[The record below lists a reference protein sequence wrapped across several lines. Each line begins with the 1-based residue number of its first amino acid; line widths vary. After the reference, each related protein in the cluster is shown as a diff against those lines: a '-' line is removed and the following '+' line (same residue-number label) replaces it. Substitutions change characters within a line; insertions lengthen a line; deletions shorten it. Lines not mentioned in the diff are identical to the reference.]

1 MRSNQKVRYLL
12 AAALVA
18 AAATSL
24 AAVLA
29 RTGSPTKAHP
39 AATTRGTA
47 SLPPV
52 GKSSTVLAARFAIL
66 SDRHSNACAL
76 RPQSVDSLAVD
87 GRLQGSCCTPMVLA
101 HYAKQVRSLAGYRA
115 VAQVPR
121 DPYDIPVAQAKQLL
135 TYHRE
140 ITLTVAQQAVYRK
153 AMRLAHEHGPCCCH
167 CWRWS
172 AFEGQAR
179 YLISRRS
186 YHARQIA
193 TIWDLEDGC
202 GG

>member
-12 AAALVA
+12 AAALLA

-24 AAVLA
+24 VVALA
-29 RTGSPTKAHP
+29 RTGRPASTP
-39 AATTRGTA
+39 AAAPTRGA
-47 SLPPV
+47 GAQPPV
-52 GKSSTVLAARFAIL
+52 GTSSNVLAARFAVL
-66 SDRHSNACAL
+66 SGRHSNECAL

-87 GRLQGSCCTPMVLA
+87 GRLQGSCCTPMVFA
-101 HYAKQVRSLAGYRA
+101 HYAQQLRSLAGYRA

-135 TYHRE
+135 TYDRE
-140 ITLTVAQQAVYRK
+140 ITFTAAQQAVYHK

-172 AFEGQAR
+172 AFEGQAH
-179 YLISRRS
+179 YLIGQRS
-186 YHARQIA
+186 YDARQIA
-193 TIWDLEDGC
+193 TVWDLEDGC

>member
-1 MRSNQKVRYLL
+1 MRSNYKARYLL
-12 AAALVA
+12 AAALLA
-18 AAATSL
+18 TAATSL
-24 AAVLA
+24 ALALA
-29 RTGSPTKAHP
+29 RPGSPNNAAP
-39 AATTRGTA
+39 ATTRGAVAPT
-47 SLPPV
+47 PV
-52 GKSSTVLAARFAIL
+52 GTSSSVLAARFAIL
-66 SDRHSNACAL
+66 SGRHSNECAL
-76 RPQSVDSLAVD
+76 RPQSVDSLAVG
-87 GRLQGSCCTPMVLA
+87 GRLQGSCCTPMVPA
-101 HYAKQVRSLAGYRA
+101 HYAKQVRSLADYRA

-140 ITLTVAQQAVYRK
+140 ITLTAAQQAVYRK